1 MKPVVAI
8 ICETSQQGPHAFHQ
22 AADKYVQALVR
33 CADVTPV
40 LLPSL
45 SDPTPLAEILT
56 FAHGIL
62 FTGAYSNIQRHH
74 YGLAAAPEG
83 EIEDPTRDKNT
94 LPLIPQVIKAGMPL
108 LAICR
113 GFQELNVALGGT
125 LHPELHEVA
134 GKFDHREDT
143 AEPVEVQYGP
153 SHEITLA
160 EGGML
165 QSLLSEN
172 RFTVNSVHG
181 QGVNLVAP
189 SLNVEA
195 TADDNTVEAVS
206 VRGAKG
212 YALGMQWH
220 PEWNAW
226 NDKQS
231 SQIFQSF
238 GAAARAFQTAST

>member
-33 CADVTPV
+33 CAGVTPV

-45 SDPTPLAEILT
+45 NDPIPPAEILT

-74 YGLAAAPEG
+74 YGLAAATEG
-83 EIEDPTRDKNT
+83 ETEDPTRDKNT
-94 LPLIPQVIKAGMPL
+94 LPLIPQVIAAGLPL
-108 LAICR
+108 MAICR

-125 LHPELHEVA
+125 LHPELHTVA

-143 AEPVEVQYGP
+143 SEPVEVQYGP
-153 SHEITLA
+153 SHEITLTD
-160 EGGML
+160 G
-165 QSLLSEN
+165 SLLQGILPTN

-189 SLNVEA
+189 SLMVEA
-195 TADDNTVEAVS
+195 TADDGTVEAVS
-206 VRGAKG
+206 VRRAKG

-220 PEWNAW
+220 PEWDAW

-231 SQIFQSF
+231 TLIFRSF
-238 GAAARAFQTAST
+238 GEAARAFLNAKD